1 MEGNRFLEATF
12 LLNIQCHHVLCAVT
26 KSAVGED
33 GAPVSPEC
41 QTSELERLNDGD
53 GTSRHRSPPHSLIAV
68 EPSLLVLPLS
78 SFFCFTFE

>member
-41 QTSELERLNDGD
+41 QTSEVERLNDGD
-53 GTSRHRSPPHSLIAV
+53 GTSRHRSPPHSLT
-68 EPSLLVLPLS
+68 S
-78 SFFCFTFE
+78 SGTISPCFAFVFIFLFHL